1 MYNTVF
7 IYTNSLI
14 LCMAMH
20 FYILVDKIKDLYIRG
35 NSPICDV
42 DQAFRS
48 FDVKTCTVDTQN
60 KYLCRHDKSLFQ

>member
-7 IYTNSLI
+7 IYTSNLI
-14 LCMAMH
+14 LCMTMY
-20 FYILVDKIKDLYIRG
+20 FYLIVDKIKDLYIRG

-48 FDVKTCTVDTQN
+48 FDGKN
-60 KYLCRHDKSLFQ
+60 MYCRYSKQISLST